1 MKTNKRNFL
10 IFSILLIMIMFVLAV
25 SQATASS
32 TSPPLAVRAAS
43 LQDPPKFDLIEFLKI
58 AAIIF
63 APLMAIVFGVVDYIG
78 KLGISGKWQL
88 VSSLLTG
95 LILGSIV
102 MYFTIGPASAVGWFS
117 VALFGLLVG
126 LAASGCYE
134 GIKTASAKGAGEK
147 IDLDERLP
155 K

>member
-1 MKTNKRNFL
+1 MKTNMRNFF
-10 IFSILLIMIMFVLAV
+10 IFSILLIMVLFVLAV
-25 SQATASS
+25 SQAVASS
-32 TSPPLAVRAAS
+32 TSPPLAVGAAS
-43 LQDPPKFDLIEFLKI
+43 FQDPPKFDLIEFLKT

-63 APLMAIVFGVVDYIG
+63 APLMTIVFGIVNYIG
-78 KLGISGKWQL
+78 KFGVQGKWQL
-88 VSSLLTG
+88 ISSLLAG

-147 IDLDERLP
+147 IDLDLRLP